1 MEPLMLIINKNS
13 MVFFTSSPDI
23 STQMKG
29 PCRVKCNP
37 VNTADQVIT
46 EITEITDN
54 IFLQC
59 RKSCFC
65 RNQCSDPTAFIVAA
79 DPALLN
85 TLSQITMFGVKWI
98 NTLLN
103 DPV

>member
-1 MEPLMLIINKNS
+1 MLIINKNS

-46 EITEITDN
+46 EISDN
-54 IFLQC
+54 
-59 RKSCFC
+59 RDN
-65 RNQCSDPTAFIVAA
+65 RDNR
-79 DPALLN
+79 
-85 TLSQITMFGVKWI
+85 
-98 NTLLN
+98 
-103 DPV
+103 